1 MKSINF
7 LVSKPTANN
16 TVEELDDELE
26 YMKEVEMPR
35 WAYTSGEWNERIM
48 KIMRLRKLRQKL
60 RED

>member
-1 MKSINF
+1 M
-7 LVSKPTANN
+7 NN

>member
-1 MKSINF
+1 MKNISFSVN
-7 LVSKPTANN
+7 KPTVNN

>member
-7 LVSKPTANN
+7 LVNKPTANN

-35 WAYTSGEWNERIM
+35 WAYTSGEWNERVM
-48 KIMRLRKLRQKL
+48 KIMRLRKLRQTL